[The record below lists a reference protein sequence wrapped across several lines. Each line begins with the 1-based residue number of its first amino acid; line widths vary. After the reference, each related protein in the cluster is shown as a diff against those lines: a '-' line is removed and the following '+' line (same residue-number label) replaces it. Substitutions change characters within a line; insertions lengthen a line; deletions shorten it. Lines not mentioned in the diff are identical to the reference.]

1 MPCRRQSAPLRQLW
15 TPRRAQFR
23 VALQRRP
30 AHVVVDKQWPATFDI
45 GDGRIVDV
53 VALRNSTLGPI
64 ATVVVSNGRAVEVW
78 GKRYERIIR
87 LARHLAPEVQRLR
100 ARHAPDA
107 LRPDHRGA

>member
-1 MPCRRQSAPLRQLW
+1 LLDLNLLVN
-15 TPRRAQFR
+15 TE
-23 VALQRRP
+23 RRP
-30 AHVVVDKQWPATFDI
+30 AHVIVDKQWPAMFDI

-53 VALRNSTLGPI
+53 VALRNSTLGPV

-107 LRPDHRGA
+107 LELAP